1 MNYESKLLR
10 KLEKLAGKTIVGYS
24 FAISSNTI
32 HASKLASGTA
42 EYVNWTKEDVIRM
55 LPPAI
60 HPMIGQ
66 IISIFKVDNSL
77 LVPLR
82 VDNETLG
89 LMVIGGLSLSEEDMP
104 ILDAFAGQIAAGMQ
118 NVCLMQKLQDEL
130 IIRNQLEESLN
141 HNRDLLLALSHA
153 AQSIQQVHT
162 VDDIYQ
168 AVGNQIKSLG
178 GDVTLL
184 TLDEDGRSLT
194 ASYMSYASGLIRK
207 LEKITGLPAL
217 GYRIAI
223 SPDSI
228 YARDIAATKAEYIH
242 SAKQHFYDAF
252 PNGLRYVA
260 EKFMNILNVEQG
272 ILAPLH
278 VEGKTLGLMMV
289 SGLALNEG
297 DVPAMESFAGQ
308 IAAGL
313 QSARLLQ
320 KLEDE
325 LTARKQAEES
335 LNHNRNLLLAL
346 SSAAQA
352 VQLVREPG
360 DIYFDS
366 DFGCC

>member
-1 MNYESKLLR
+1 MFNVDTS
-10 KLEKLAGKTIVGYS
+10 I
-24 FAISSNTI
+24 
-32 HASKLASGTA
+32 LAS
-42 EYVNWTKEDVIRM
+42 
-55 LPPAI
+55 
-60 HPMIGQ
+60 
-66 IISIFKVDNSL
+66 
-77 LVPLR
+77 LR

-89 LMVIGGLSLSEEDMP
+89 LVMVGDLSLSEDDMP
-104 ILDAFAGQIAAGMQ
+104 IMDAFVGQIAAGLQ
-118 NVCLMQKLQDEL
+118 NVRLMQKLQGEL
-130 IIRNQLEESLN
+130 LIRNQLEESLN
-141 HNRDLLLALSHA
+141 HNRNLLLALSHA

-184 TLDEDGRSLT
+184 MLDEDGRSLT

-217 GYRIAI
+217 GYRIVI
-223 SPDSI
+223 SPDSV
-228 YARDIAATKAEYIH
+228 YARDIAATRAEYIH

-260 EKFMNILNVEQG
+260 EKFMNTLNVEQG

-289 SGLALNEG
+289 SGLALNVG

-313 QSARLLQ
+313 QNARLLQ

-325 LTARKQAEES
+325 LTARKQVEES
-335 LNHNRNLLLAL
+335 LNHNRSLLRI
-346 SSAAQA
+346 ST
-352 VQLVREPG
+352 G
-360 DIYFDS
+360 
-366 DFGCC
+366 